1 MVRRGIMTEK
11 RRLKR
16 RHLLYNLIVINVDT
30 GETLGRLADINVE
43 GLMIVSESPLPVK
56 ADFLLRI
63 TLPQKILGQEVLQ
76 VAARSLWAKKDV
88 NPSLMVTGFQLKKP
102 SVKEIEAIVGLVF
115 AIGTP
120 E

>member
-1 MVRRGIMTEK
+1 MQEK

-16 RHLLYNLIVINVDT
+16 RHLLYNLIVINAET

-43 GLMIVSESPLPVK
+43 GLLIVSQNPVPFP
-56 ADFLLRI
+56 ADYDLRI

-76 VAARSLWAKKDV
+76 VAAKSLWAGKDV
-88 NPSLMVTGFQLKKP
+88 NPSLILTGFQLKKP
-102 SVKEIEAIVGLVF
+102 SAREIEAIVGLIF
-115 AIGTP
+115 SYGAP

>member
-1 MVRRGIMTEK
+1 MPEK

-16 RHLLYNLIVINVDT
+16 RHLLYNLMVVNADT
-30 GETLGRLADINVE
+30 GEALGRLADINVE
-43 GLMIVSESPLPVK
+43 GLMIVSENPIPVK
-56 ADFLLRI
+56 TEYLLRI

-76 VAARSLWAKKDV
+76 VAARSLWTKKDV
-88 NPSLMVTGFQLKKP
+88 NPALLVTGFQLKKP

-115 AIGTP
+115 AFGTQ